1 MNTVPR
7 LDIMVA
13 YSCNL
18 ACKGCISLS
27 DWPRNGVEPRQ
38 NILTYI
44 DYWKKLIEPEVVTIF
59 GGEPTLHPELQ
70 GVCTDIR
77 EAWPSSIIRLIT
89 NGYLLDNFDPN
100 FWFTLGKF
108 EIQISIHRKD
118 HEQLI
123 NKHIR
128 QILIQRTDWT
138 IQKNNSLDHRQIEW
152 QSDHVRVYKSI
163 FKDFIIP
170 FQSQDQTIDFW
181 HSDPAQA
188 HKICGA
194 PNTPILYKGK
204 LYKCPAVANVIDLT
218 GKNPFN
224 YTPCADESTLT
235 EFISNIGKPEAVCAQ
250 CPDSSQAQII
260 NHFDKNNV
268 VVKQKIS
275 N

>member
-1 MNTVPR
+1 
-7 LDIMVA
+7 MVA

-27 DWPRNGVEPRQ
+27 DWPRNGVESRQ

-59 GGEPTLHPELQ
+59 GGEPTLHPDLEN
-70 GVCTDIR
+70 VCTDIR
-77 EAWPSSIIRLIT
+77 KAWPMSTLRLIT
-89 NGYLLDNFDPN
+89 NGYLLDKFDPA
-100 FWFTLGKF
+100 FWFTLDKF

-128 QILIQRTDWT
+128 QILIQRTNWT
-138 IQKNNSLDHRQIEW
+138 VQKNNSLDHRQIEW

-170 FQSQDQTIDFW
+170 FRLQDQIIDFW
-181 HSDPAQA
+181 HSDPEQA

-194 PNTPILYKGK
+194 PNTPVLYKGK
-204 LYKCPAVANVIDLT
+204 LYKCPAVANLIDLT

-224 YTPCADESTLT
+224 YAACADESTLT

-250 CPDSSQAQII
+250 CPDPSRAQII